1 MSTRSSKRIKVTE
14 SKDESDGITSS
25 KNLYREISSDEDEMP
40 QIKKRAVRK
49 SGQKSK
55 KVNESDDDEFEIK
68 PKKEK
73 LEKIKAPVKRAPR
86 KTSTA
91 EPKPK
96 KVKVTDLPENEDGE
110 APMDKKPIKIKD
122 ESSEAHNNPNWKDFQ
137 LLSEITDI
145 PQNIA
150 KNIINL
156 FKEDNEIPFIC
167 RYRKELTGDM

>member
-1 MSTRSSKRIKVTE
+1 MSTRSSKRIKAT
-14 SKDESDGITSS
+14 DESDGITSS
-25 KNLYREISSDEDEMP
+25 KNLYREISSDEEDEIP
-40 QIKKRAVRK
+40 QVKKRAVRK
-49 SGQKSK
+49 TGQKSK
-55 KVNESDDDEFEIK
+55 KENESDDDEFEIK
-68 PKKEK
+68 LKKEK
-73 LEKIKAPVKRAPR
+73 LEKIKAPAKRAPR

-96 KVKVTDLPENEDGE
+96 KVKVTDLPESEDGS
-110 APMDKKPIKIKD
+110 APVDKKPIKRKIKD
-122 ESSEAHNNPNWKDFQ
+122 ETSEIHNNPNWKDFQ
-137 LLSEITDI
+137 LLSEISDI

>member
-1 MSTRSSKRIKVTE
+1 MSTRSSRRI
-14 SKDESDGITSS
+14 KDESDGITGS
-25 KNLYREISSDEDEMP
+25 KNLYKEISSSEDEMP
-40 QIKKRAVRK
+40 QVKKKAVRK
-49 SGQKSK
+49 TGQKSK
-55 KVNESDDDEFEIK
+55 KENDEDEFEIK

-86 KTSTA
+86 KISTA
-91 EPKPK
+91 EPKSK
-96 KVKVTDLPENEDGE
+96 KAKITDLPENENEE
-110 APMDKKPIKIKD
+110 ALEEKPVQRKLKD
-122 ESSEAHNNPNWKDFQ
+122 ESTEVHNNPNWKDFQ
-137 LLSEITDI
+137 LLSEITEI